1 MLTPPLSIALCGLLP
16 SAPSGPGPREQIPW
30 ARAAGFDAVHLNAA
44 APGVRPRE
52 LDRSARRDLA
62 AIIRREGLDL
72 SGADLWLPPEHLLTP
87 AHADRALAALSAAIE
102 LIAELS
108 TLVRGIGTR
117 SPRPVLSTL
126 LPPDL
131 SADALDLLASAA
143 ERAGIRIADHAVPP
157 REPNSRIEPALA
169 VGLDPAAALS
179 AGLDP
184 AALVSKLGD
193 RLASARLSDV
203 SRTMG
208 GGRVIPGSREGKL
221 DLLAYA
227 VALTTAEFDGHL
239 CLDTRSLSSPD
250 APQSAL
256 ERWKTGTFP

>member
-30 ARAAGFDAVHLNAA
+30 ARSAGFDAVHLNVA

-62 AIIRREGLDL
+62 AIIRREGLAL

-108 TLVRGIGTR
+108 TLVHGTGVR
-117 SPRPVLSTL
+117 SARPVLSTL
-126 LPPDL
+126 LPPEL
-131 SADALDLLASAA
+131 STDALDILASAA
-143 ERAGIRIADHAVPP
+143 EHAGIRIADHALPP
-157 REPNSRIEPALA
+157 REPNPRIEPALA
-169 VGLDPAAALS
+169 IGIDPAAALA
-179 AGLDP
+179 AGFDP
-184 AALVSKLGD
+184 AALVSRLGD
-193 RLASARLSDV
+193 RLASARLSDI
-203 SRTMG
+203 SRTVG
-208 GGRVIPGSREGKL
+208 GGRVIPGSREGRI

-227 VALTTAEFDGHL
+227 VSLTTAEFKAFL
-239 CLDTRSLSSPD
+239 CIDTRSLPSHH
-250 APQSAL
+250 APETVLRLLRRDTSQ
-256 ERWKTGTFP
+256 